1 MSNNNESLVAV
12 RSTKWDEKHEAK
24 LRDALRKHPIILD
37 WLVDAQA
44 DAVDSQISHPVDF
57 DESPLKTATINAY
70 SKGRISIL
78 MELVGQAQ
86 ILLKQP
92 ASDEE

>member
-1 MSNNNESLVAV
+1 MSNNNASLLAV
-12 RSTKWDEKHEAK
+12 RATTWDEKHEAK
-24 LRDALRKHPIILD
+24 LREAIRAYPIILD

-44 DAVDSQISHPVDF
+44 DAVDAQISQGVDF

-78 MELVGQAQ
+78 MELIGTAQ
-86 ILLKQP
+86 ILMKQP
-92 ASDEE
+92 ASDEG